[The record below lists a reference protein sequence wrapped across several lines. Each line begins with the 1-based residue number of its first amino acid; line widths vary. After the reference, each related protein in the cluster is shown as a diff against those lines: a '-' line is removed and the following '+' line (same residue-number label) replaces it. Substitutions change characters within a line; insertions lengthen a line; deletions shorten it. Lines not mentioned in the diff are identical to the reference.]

1 MNNEIQLTTMLLF
14 CGSIGVLVA
23 LSIFAVQRQLRF
35 QRALEAR
42 REKLRVDEGLV
53 GFTDTAPLKYYHVT
67 INGVN
72 SDSGR
77 AVIAVTNGRL
87 LAMQRRETLSLLFS
101 FPHDQLRWFGRP
113 QKYTDGINEIWLH
126 YETENGWKLLKL
138 WMHRAVMQDVVRAL
152 KTISPP
158 ELVTAYRRRRPYI
171 HAEPITAHPAAQDI
185 HGAWT
190 LAEPVMLYLMPRFL
204 LILDGETVLRKIPLE
219 AVQQIGALRRL
230 DQPGA
235 QGLLRF
241 HAEEETFAFAL
252 DQHEAFAN
260 AVADA
265 AKRTLEAP
273 MERKQKGKDDYEDE
287 DE

>member
-1 MNNEIQLTTMLLF
+1 MNDEIQLTIMLLV
-14 CGSIGVLVA
+14 CGSIGLLMVFSL
-23 LSIFAVQRQLRF
+23 LAVQRQLRF
-35 QRALEAR
+35 QRALEAK
-42 REKLRVDEGLV
+42 REQLRTDEGLI
-53 GFTDTAPLKYYHVT
+53 GFTDTANVKYYRAT
-67 INGVN
+67 INGAGG
-72 SDSGR
+72 DYGR
-77 AVIAVTNGRL
+77 AVIAITNRRL
-87 LAMQRRETLSLLFS
+87 LMLQPRESLGQLFT
-101 FPHDQLRWFGRP
+101 FPHDQVRWFGRP

-126 YETENGWKLLKL
+126 YETESGWKLLKL

-152 KTISPP
+152 KTVAPP

-190 LAEPVMLYLMPRFL
+190 LAEPVTLYLMPRFL
-204 LILDGETVLRKIPLE
+204 LILDGETLLRKIPLE